1 MKTNMNLR
9 DLTSANIVIDV
20 VWHRDVEI
28 TIPSGMSV
36 LDIVPEW
43 GNLVVDKIEVYD
55 RNLVV
60 TLGDTH
66 CDDKDFENEE
76 VWDLIPDDQHIE
88 IDVWSFGYTEV
99 AEGLKSKLLSE
110 MEGSELLKWP
120 LMGVSSE
127 AGEGYENTLLIAFA
141 KQEE

>member
-1 MKTNMNLR
+1 MNLR

-20 VWHRDVEI
+20 VLHRDVEI

-43 GNLVVDKIEVYD
+43 DNLVVDKIEVYD

-66 CDDKDFENEE
+66 CGNKDFGNEE
-76 VWDLIPDDQHIE
+76 VWDLIPDNQHIE
-88 IDVWSFGYTEV
+88 VDVWSFGYTEV

-110 MEGSELLKWP
+110 MKGSELLKWP

-141 KQEE
+141 KQEG

>member
-55 RNLVV
+55 RNLIV

-66 CDDKDFENEE
+66 CDDKDFGNEE
-76 VWDLIPDDQHIE
+76 VWDLIPDNQHIE
-88 IDVWSFGYTEV
+88 VDVWNFGYTKV

>member
-1 MKTNMNLR
+1 MKTNINLR

-55 RNLVV
+55 RNLIV

-66 CDDKDFENEE
+66 CDDKDFGNEE
-76 VWDLIPDDQHIE
+76 VWDLIPDNQHIE
-88 IDVWSFGYTEV
+88 VDVWNFGYTEV

-110 MEGSELLKWP
+110 MEGSELLKWS

>member
-1 MKTNMNLR
+1 MKTNINLR

-55 RNLVV
+55 RNLIV

-66 CDDKDFENEE
+66 CDDKDFGNEE
-76 VWDLIPDDQHIE
+76 VWDLIPDNQHIE
-88 IDVWSFGYTEV
+88 VDVWNFGYTEV

>member
-1 MKTNMNLR
+1 MKTNVNLR